1 MENFDVIKI
10 SSRPSKKAKWL
21 RKINDLD
28 IYLFPPLYKIKIEQT
43 NQNGFDKKYLSK
55 YQKKNKP

>member
-21 RKINDLD
+21 NDLD
-28 IYLFPPLYKIKIEQT
+28 IYLFPPLYKVKIEQT